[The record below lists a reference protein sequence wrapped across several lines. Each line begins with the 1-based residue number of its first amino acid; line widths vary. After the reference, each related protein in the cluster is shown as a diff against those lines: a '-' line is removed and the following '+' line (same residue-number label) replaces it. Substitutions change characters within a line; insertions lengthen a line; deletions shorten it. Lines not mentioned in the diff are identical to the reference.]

1 MQGWLRPSG
10 GYVPAYPSSPGPK
23 VGSLRHW
30 EEVAPMTRSKT
41 QQGGEGLRA
50 GPSWSRPEAQLDGGD
65 CGASGAAP
73 RDGTA
78 RSRLEMEGFLDLDEI
93 ESRPVQDP
101 KRDGRA
107 RWTED
112 ENVLIM
118 RAHFIAK
125 TLEQMSERTYR
136 QLLTE
141 TWNDIKPGKQ
151 LYTNLLANRVRYL
164 LENGKLSSVELAAIE
179 QNIWPQTAPP
189 AEEKE
194 QELNQL
200 EELQE
205 EQQEEDQDDPQTRK
219 MKRIFGRNTLLYSG
233 INPEARLKIP
243 RMKGSRIMLEKVRMV
258 DAIIKSHISSTTTL
272 RDIVDLVYT
281 GAATVCEGMGKCLTE
296 PHRKPKKEQP
306 PWRAR
311 LERKVL
317 KIRKN
322 FGLLHTYLNT
332 EVVSNKVHKAV
343 RRIASEVRINLKAS
357 DSRMKLET
365 LNDHL
370 KQKIK
375 ALGNRIK
382 RYTESKMRYENNQ
395 LYYKNQKQFF
405 RNLENT
411 NNSDQEPPKT
421 EDMYT
426 YWQAIWGNNKQ
437 HDDTA
442 RWIRESE
449 AESSRYNMEEI
460 EITKL
465 DIEQRAL
472 TNPTVIPGFFTLGT
486 TIMFPKGN
494 TTSDP
499 KNFRP
504 ITCLPTIYK
513 LLTGTITKYI
523 WNHVKKENILAREQ
537 NGCCRDAKGCKELLV
552 VDQIITGQAKGKLRN
567 ISIAWVDYR
576 KAFDSVP
583 HTWLL
588 KTMRLYG
595 ISDKVIN
602 LLEHLMSA
610 WRTTLLIDNRG
621 ESSMSKEIAIK
632 CGIFQGDTL
641 SPLWFCLALN
651 LLSKLLNKSKY
662 GYIINKTRNCKIN
675 HQLYMDDLKLFAA
688 NREEMRRLLEIVS
701 SFSQTIGMEMRLD
714 KCAVLDVKRG
724 RVAEGPEIK
733 LWNES
738 KISCLGP
745 QETYKYLG
753 IQQALD
759 IKTPEVKDNFK
770 TKYFARLRSLLKAKL
785 NSKALFTAINIWVL
799 PCITYSFGLVRW
811 TAAELQAIDIQTRK
825 LLTRYGI
832 HHPHSSVN
840 RLYISRHE
848 GGRGLQNILIT
859 HNKIVSQMRDY
870 FRSRNLPLFK
880 IVCQADEYS
889 ALQLAKSSVNLRGQS
904 LEQLSEEWHSKAL
917 HGRYPGNLKSDNI
930 IKNESLTYL
939 KAGYLHPETEGRL
952 IAIQDQLYWDTAMVT
967 DRSIAHNRP
976 DIVLFNKTEKSVQI
990 IDVSVPADDNITKAY
1005 TEKVSKYHDLAFEL
1019 KIYGLRKTSIVPLI
1033 ISVNGLV
1040 EAHMLENTKR
1050 LQLDTYLISQAQ
1062 KQVILG
1068 TTRIVRKFLTIS

>member
-1 MQGWLRPSG
+1 
-10 GYVPAYPSSPGPK
+10 
-23 VGSLRHW
+23 
-30 EEVAPMTRSKT
+30 
-41 QQGGEGLRA
+41 
-50 GPSWSRPEAQLDGGD
+50 
-65 CGASGAAP
+65 
-73 RDGTA
+73 
-78 RSRLEMEGFLDLDEI
+78 
-93 ESRPVQDP
+93 
-101 KRDGRA
+101 
-107 RWTED
+107 
-112 ENVLIM
+112 
-118 RAHFIAK
+118 
-125 TLEQMSERTYR
+125 
-136 QLLTE
+136 
-141 TWNDIKPGKQ
+141 
-151 LYTNLLANRVRYL
+151 
-164 LENGKLSSVELAAIE
+164 
-179 QNIWPQTAPP
+179 
-189 AEEKE
+189 
-194 QELNQL
+194 
-200 EELQE
+200 
-205 EQQEEDQDDPQTRK
+205 
-219 MKRIFGRNTLLYSG
+219 
-233 INPEARLKIP
+233 
-243 RMKGSRIMLEKVRMV
+243 
-258 DAIIKSHISSTTTL
+258 
-272 RDIVDLVYT
+272 
-281 GAATVCEGMGKCLTE
+281 
-296 PHRKPKKEQP
+296 
-306 PWRAR
+306 
-311 LERKVL
+311 
-317 KIRKN
+317 
-322 FGLLHTYLNT
+322 
-332 EVVSNKVHKAV
+332 
-343 RRIASEVRINLKAS
+343 
-357 DSRMKLET
+357 
-365 LNDHL
+365 
-370 KQKIK
+370 
-375 ALGNRIK
+375 
-382 RYTESKMRYENNQ
+382 
-395 LYYKNQKQFF
+395 
-405 RNLENT
+405 
-411 NNSDQEPPKT
+411 
-421 EDMYT
+421 
-426 YWQAIWGNNKQ
+426 
-437 HDDTA
+437 
-442 RWIRESE
+442 
-449 AESSRYNMEEI
+449 
-460 EITKL
+460 
-465 DIEQRAL
+465 
-472 TNPTVIPGFFTLGT
+472 
-486 TIMFPKGN
+486 
-494 TTSDP
+494 
-499 KNFRP
+499 
-504 ITCLPTIYK
+504 
-513 LLTGTITKYI
+513 
-523 WNHVKKENILAREQ
+523 
-537 NGCCRDAKGCKELLV
+537 
-552 VDQIITGQAKGKLRN
+552 
-567 ISIAWVDYR
+567 
-576 KAFDSVP
+576 
-583 HTWLL
+583 
-588 KTMRLYG
+588 
-595 ISDKVIN
+595 
-602 LLEHLMSA
+602 
-610 WRTTLLIDNRG
+610 
-621 ESSMSKEIAIK
+621 MSKEIAIK

-701 SFSQTIGMEMRLD
+701 SFSQTIGMEMGLD

-799 PCITYSFGLVRW
+799 PCITYSFGVVRW

-889 ALQLAKSSVNLRGQS
+889 ALQLAKSSVNLREQS

-952 IAIQDQLYWDTAMVT
+952 IAIQDQVVPTRAYIKRITGRNIPSDLCRRCSRALETIQHITSSCPILAPKDYMERHNAMARVYHREIATKTGLLQSNDGFHSYQPRDVLENDIFKLYWDTAMVT

-1019 KIYGLRKTSIVPLI
+1019 KEIYGLRKTSIVPLI

-1068 TTRIVRKFLTIS
+1068 TTRIVRRFLTSS

>member
-1 MQGWLRPSG
+1 
-10 GYVPAYPSSPGPK
+10 
-23 VGSLRHW
+23 
-30 EEVAPMTRSKT
+30 
-41 QQGGEGLRA
+41 
-50 GPSWSRPEAQLDGGD
+50 
-65 CGASGAAP
+65 
-73 RDGTA
+73 
-78 RSRLEMEGFLDLDEI
+78 MEGFLDLDEI
-93 ESRPVQDP
+93 ESRPVQEP

-164 LENGKLSSVELAAIE
+164 LENEKLSSVELAAIE
-179 QNIWPQTAPP
+179 QSIWPQTAPP
-189 AEEKE
+189 AEEHE

-205 EQQEEDQDDPQTRK
+205 EQQKEDQDDPQTRK

-258 DAIIKSHISSTTTL
+258 DAIIKSHISSATTL

-322 FGLLHTYLNT
+322 IGLLHSYLNT

-375 ALGNRIK
+375 ALGNCIK

-405 RNLENT
+405 RNLENN

-421 EDMYT
+421 KDMYT

-465 DIEQRAL
+465 DIEQVLKKTNNWAAPGPDKIQNYWWKHFPSTHQTLATLFQRAL

-486 TIMFPKGN
+486 TIMLPKGN

-523 WNHVKKENILAREQ
+523 CEERKHLGTRAEW
-537 NGCCRDAKGCKELLV
+537 LL
-552 VDQIITGQAKGKLRN
+552 
-567 ISIAWVDYR
+567 

-588 KTMRLYG
+588 KTLRLYG

-610 WRTTLLIDNRG
+610 RCTTLLIDNRG

-701 SFSQTIGMEMRLD
+701 SFSQTIGMEMGLD

-724 RVAEGPEIK
+724 RVAE
-733 LWNES
+733 
-738 KISCLGP
+738 GP

-799 PCITYSFGLVRW
+799 PCITYSFGVVRW

-889 ALQLAKSSVNLRGQS
+889 ALQLAKSSVNLREQS

-952 IAIQDQLYWDTAMVT
+952 IAIQDQVVPTRAYIKRITGRNIPSDLCRRCSRALETIQHITSSCPILAPKDYMERHNAMARVYH
-967 DRSIAHNRP
+967 REIAT
-976 DIVLFNKTEKSVQI
+976 KTGLLQSNDGFYSYQPRDI

-1019 KIYGLRKTSIVPLI
+1019 KEIYGLRKTSIVPLI

-1068 TTRIVRKFLTIS
+1068 TTRIVRKFLASS